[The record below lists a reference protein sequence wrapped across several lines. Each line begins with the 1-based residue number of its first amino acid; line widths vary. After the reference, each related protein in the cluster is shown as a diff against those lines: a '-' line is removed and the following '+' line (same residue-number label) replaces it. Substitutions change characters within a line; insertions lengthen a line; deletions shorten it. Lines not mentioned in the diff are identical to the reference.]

1 MPVGPGGSRCSPPR
15 GSARARTICEQV
27 IIQSILHSGSTNAST
42 AHAALWRPAV
52 LRKSRPPEQTPS
64 GLPPP
69 ALVAPHD
76 KQSDRAR
83 PRVLECGSG
92 RVQMCSC
99 GVGVVH
105 QEDPTVL
112 HQLALDTRR
121 RHRQERCARSL
132 QALCTGRRPRRSRPT
147 GACAECSRAG
157 DAPPG
162 PAATGP
168 PRPRRTRRELRSRH
182 GVRVTCP
189 AGRPTGAT
197 GAGR

>member
-1 MPVGPGGSRCSPPR
+1 MRASDHTEHPPQRLNERLDSARSTVATSGSPKESTTRADAERAPTPSSGGAPRQAVGPRASPCPRVRQRPSADVLLWCRCRPPR
-15 GSARARTICEQV
+15 GPDGSPPARA
-27 IIQSILHSGSTNAST
+27 
-42 AHAALWRPAV
+42 
-52 LRKSRPPEQTPS
+52 
-64 GLPPP
+64 
-69 ALVAPHD
+69 
-76 KQSDRAR
+76 
-83 PRVLECGSG
+83 
-92 RVQMCSC
+92 
-99 GVGVVH
+99 
-105 QEDPTVL
+105 
-112 HQLALDTRR
+112 DTRR